1 MSVFDGLRFRK
12 VFSPIHNLDPRIKFI
27 YVIAIFVVAILFNQI
42 IPLLILFVMQIPFV
56 LLARVQKQW
65 LRSLRGAAFLAT
77 FIFVVNVGTTY
88 FTSGYLLTAIN
99 VENAAAM
106 TLRFV
111 VLVESFSVFF
121 LTTSPDHLGLA
132 LEESRVP
139 YEFAFAFTTAV
150 RFVPVLAEEAQTI
163 MDAQKA
169 RGLELEKGGLL
180 KRIRNYVPVLIPLI
194 VSAIRRSLELAEAM
208 ESRAWGATKKRTN
221 LYLLKLH
228 KGDYSLLSITVG
240 ILLCCC
246 LRSLFCDDP
255 NNNPIIIINNSQ
267 SNCRSKHWL
276 HRHFFDR

>member
-1 MSVFDGLRFRK
+1 MSVFDGLKFRK
-12 VFSPIHNLDPRIKFI
+12 VYSPIHNLDPRVKFI
-27 YVIAIFVVAILFNQI
+27 YVCVVFVAAILFGEI
-42 IPLLILFVMQIPFV
+42 LPLIALFLMSIPFV
-56 LLARVQKQW
+56 LLAGVQKEW
-65 LRSLRGAAFLAT
+65 LRSLRGAAFLAAI
-77 FIFVVNVGTTY
+77 IFLVNLASSF
-88 FTSGYLLTAIN
+88 FTSGYILTAVA
-99 VENAAAM
+99 VETAVAM

-132 LEESRVP
+132 LEQSRVP

-169 RGLELEKGGLL
+169 RGLELEKGGFL

-221 LYLLKLH
+221 LYSLKLLR
-228 KGDYSLLSITVG
+228 GDFALLVINVAVLAAAIFIRVYVPVPTLSQ
-240 ILLCCC
+240 
-246 LRSLFCDDP
+246 LF
-255 NNNPIIIINNSQ
+255 
-267 SNCRSKHWL
+267 WV
-276 HRHFFDR
+276 

>member
-1 MSVFDGLRFRK
+1 MSVFDGLKFRK
-12 VFSPIHNLDPRIKFI
+12 VYSPIHNLDPRIKFI
-27 YVIAIFVVAILFNQI
+27 YVLAVFVAAIIFSAI
-42 IPLLILFVMQIPFV
+42 IPLVALFIMQIPFV

-65 LRSLRGAAFLAT
+65 IRSLRGALFLAL
-77 FIFVVNVGTTY
+77 FIFVINVATN
-88 FTSGYLLTAIN
+88 FFSNGYVLTALN

-132 LEESRVP
+132 LEQSRVP
-139 YEFAFAFTTAV
+139 YEFSFAFTTAV

-169 RGLELEKGGLL
+169 RGLELEKGNFL

-208 ESRAWGATKKRTN
+208 ESRAWGATKNRTN
-221 LYLLKLH
+221 LYALKLH
-228 KGDYSLLSITVG
+228 RGDFVLLAVTVG
-240 ILLCCC
+240 VLVLTVYAFFYVHVPT
-246 LRSLFCDDP
+246 LSHLFG
-255 NNNPIIIINNSQ
+255 
-267 SNCRSKHWL
+267 
-276 HRHFFDR
+276 FA

>member
-1 MSVFDGLRFRK
+1 MSVFDGLKFRK
-12 VFSPIHNLDPRIKFI
+12 VYSPIHNLDPRIKFA
-27 YVIAIFVVAILFNQI
+27 YVISIFVVAIIFYQI
-42 IPLLILFVMQIPFV
+42 IPLLLLFILQIPFV
-56 LLARVQKQW
+56 LLAHVQRQW
-65 LRSLRGAAFLAT
+65 LRSLRGAAFFAALI
-77 FIFVVNVGTTY
+77 FIINVGTTF
-88 FTSGYLLTAIN
+88 FTSGYHLTAPIL
-99 VENAAAM
+99 ESAGAL

-221 LYLLKLH
+221 LYALKLQR
-228 KGDYSLLSITVG
+228 GDYALIAITVG
-240 ILLCCC
+240 ILVAAIYI
-246 LRSLFCDDP
+246 RLFV
-255 NNNPIIIINNSQ
+255 PIPTITQ
-267 SNCRSKHWL
+267 L
-276 HRHFFDR
+276 L

>member
-1 MSVFDGLRFRK
+1 MSVFDGLKFRR
-12 VFSPIHNLDPRIKFI
+12 VYSPIHNLDPRIKFV
-27 YVIAIFVVAILFNQI
+27 YVCAVFVVAILFSEI
-42 IPLLILFVMQIPFV
+42 LPLIALFLMPIPFV
-56 LLARVQKQW
+56 LLAGVQKEW
-65 LRSLRGAAFLAT
+65 LRSLRGAAFLAG
-77 FIFVVNVGTTY
+77 FIFIVNIASNF
-88 FTSGYLLTAIN
+88 FTSGYVLTAGA
-99 VENAAAM
+99 VETSAAM

-132 LEESRVP
+132 LEQTRVP

-169 RGLELEKGGLL
+169 RGLELEKGGFL

-221 LYLLKLH
+221 LYALKLH
-228 KGDYSLLSITVG
+228 RGDFALLAITIGVLVVAVYVRLYVPVPA
-240 ILLCCC
+240 I
-246 LRSLFCDDP
+246 
-255 NNNPIIIINNSQ
+255 SQ
-267 SNCRSKHWL
+267 FL
-276 HRHFFDR
+276 

>member
-1 MSVFDGLRFRK
+1 MSVFDGLKFRR
-12 VFSPIHNLDPRIKFI
+12 VYSPIHNLDPRAKFL
-27 YVIAIFVVAILFNQI
+27 YVIVIFVAAILFSEI
-42 IPLLILFVMQIPFV
+42 LPLIGLFLLQIPFV

-65 LRSLRGAAFLAT
+65 LRSLRGAAFLAS
-77 FIFVVNVGTTY
+77 FIFAVNIATKF
-88 FTSGYLLTAIN
+88 FTAGYMLTATD
-99 VENAAAM
+99 VEFSAAM

-132 LEESRVP
+132 LEQTRIP

-169 RGLELEKGGLL
+169 RGLEMEKGNFL

-208 ESRAWGATKKRTN
+208 ESRAWGASKKRTN
-221 LYLLKLH
+221 LYALKLGR
-228 KGDYSLLSITVG
+228 GDLALLAITICILAFSIY
-240 ILLCCC
+240 
-246 LRSLFCDDP
+246 LRLYFVVP
-255 NNNPIIIINNSQ
+255 NMIQ
-267 SNCRSKHWL
+267 
-276 HRHFFDR
+276 FF

>member
-1 MSVFDGLRFRK
+1 MKFVYVCAVF
-12 VFSPIHNLDPRIKFI
+12 V
-27 YVIAIFVVAILFNQI
+27 AAILFGEL
-42 IPLLILFVMQIPFV
+42 IPLIVLFLLPIPFV
-56 LLARVQKQW
+56 LLAGVQKEW
-65 LRSLRGAAFLAT
+65 LRSLRGAAFLAS
-77 FIFVVNVGTTY
+77 FIFLVNLASSF
-88 FTSGYLLTAIN
+88 FTSGYVLTAAA
-99 VENAAAM
+99 VENSAAM

-132 LEESRVP
+132 LEQTRVP

-169 RGLELEKGGLL
+169 RGLELEKGGIL

-221 LYLLKLH
+221 LYALRLRRGDFALLA
-228 KGDYSLLSITVG
+228 ITIGVLAVAVYVRLYVPVPA
-240 ILLCCC
+240 I
-246 LRSLFCDDP
+246 
-255 NNNPIIIINNSQ
+255 SQ
-267 SNCRSKHWL
+267 FL
-276 HRHFFDR
+276 

>member
-1 MSVFDGLRFRK
+1 
-12 VFSPIHNLDPRIKFI
+12 
-27 YVIAIFVVAILFNQI
+27 
-42 IPLLILFVMQIPFV
+42 MQIPFV
-56 LLARVQKQW
+56 ILARVQKQW
-65 LRSLRGAAFLAT
+65 IRSLRGAAFLAV
-77 FIFVVNVGTTY
+77 FIFLVNILGNFITHNYIV
-88 FTSGYLLTAIN
+88 TAADL
-99 VENAAAM
+99 EGAFAM

-132 LEESRVP
+132 LEQSRVP

-169 RGLELEKGGLL
+169 RGLELEKGNFM

-221 LYLLKLH
+221 LYALKLH
-228 KGDYSLLSITVG
+228 KGDWILFAIIIG
-240 ILLCCC
+240 ILAVSIYSYLYVQIPTIRG
-246 LRSLFCDDP
+246 LLGY
-255 NNNPIIIINNSQ
+255 
-267 SNCRSKHWL
+267 
-276 HRHFFDR
+276 